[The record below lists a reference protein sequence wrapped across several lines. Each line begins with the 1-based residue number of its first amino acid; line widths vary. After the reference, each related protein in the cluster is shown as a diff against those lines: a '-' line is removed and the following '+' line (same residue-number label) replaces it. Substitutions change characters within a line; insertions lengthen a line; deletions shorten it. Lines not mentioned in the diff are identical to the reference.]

1 MLSAVGGYNS
11 IQMINALN
19 AFGGNKRVE
28 SSQDVQY
35 IDLDTSSGINLA
47 DNDSLL
53 QNVNLKEI
61 KNYAQ
66 QVGEMYLSDEDIK
79 YGLTYGR
86 SVIADY
92 TA

>member
-1 MLSAVGGYNS
+1 MISAVGGYNS
-11 IQMINALN
+11 LQMINALN
-19 AFGGNKRVE
+19 AFGGNKKVKNN
-28 SSQDVQY
+28 DIQY
-35 IDLDTSSGINLA
+35 KEFDTSNGINLA
-47 DNDSLL
+47 DNDNLL
-53 QNVNLKEI
+53 QKINLREI

-66 QVGEMYLSDEDIK
+66 QAGEMNLSDDDIK